1 MHEHR
6 TVAPPAGVARPGST
20 EFEHQRRLL
29 LELAV
34 DPPPLGDGVAEL
46 ADTLDVGPAQIEAAA
61 AGLERAG
68 LLERRGGRLFASPTT
83 RAIELLWPFAL

>member
-6 TVAPPAGVARPGST
+6 TVGPPAGVARPGSP

-34 DPPPLGDGVAEL
+34 DPPPLGDAVAEL
-46 ADTLDVGPAQIEAAA
+46 AETLDVEAAQIDAAA

-68 LLERRGGRLFASPTT
+68 LVERRGGRLFASPPA
-83 RAIELLWPFAL
+83 RAVEVLWPFAL